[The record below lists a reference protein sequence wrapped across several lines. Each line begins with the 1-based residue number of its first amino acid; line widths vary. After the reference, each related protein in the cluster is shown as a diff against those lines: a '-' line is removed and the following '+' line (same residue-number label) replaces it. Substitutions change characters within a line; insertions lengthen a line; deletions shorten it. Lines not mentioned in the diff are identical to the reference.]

1 MQEPL
6 ACVPPTPSPG
16 HTYLFYSRSMNNYT
30 KPIILLSLLIAAFG
44 SGCASY
50 KGGAVQIRDAA
61 QFANA
66 QKVGGVEIGA
76 EAIVTEAKSKE
87 IFYVNL
93 GEQGYFPV
101 EVAVFNQTNARILI
115 ERDRVDL
122 VSNSGATTRP
132 VTVTAMIDEFEKNKM
147 AYALLGFGIFSYM
160 SAEDANKKMAADWS
174 AKEFTRET
182 IVAPSRRSTGFIY
195 FKLPKGE
202 KPTGMELVVPAEN
215 LETKTTESL
224 RLRL

>member
-1 MQEPL
+1 
-6 ACVPPTPSPG
+6 
-16 HTYLFYSRSMNNYT
+16 MN
-30 KPIILLSLLIAAFG
+30 KRIKVVFSFCLLIAAFG

-66 QKVGGVEIGA
+66 QKAGGVEMGA
-76 EAIVTEAKSKE
+76 EAVVTEAKSKE

-101 EVAVFNQTNARILI
+101 EVSVNNQTNARLLI

-122 VSNSGATTRP
+122 VSNSGATTRSVP
-132 VTVTAMIDEFEKNKM
+132 VTAMIDEFEKNKM

-174 AKEFTRET
+174 AKELARET
-182 IVAPSRRSTGFIY
+182 IVAPSRRSSGFIY

-202 KPTGMELVVPAEN
+202 KPTGMELVVPVEN
-215 LETKTTESL
+215 LETKSTETV